1 MSDTHPP
8 QPKLIKP
15 RVIAFEVTRRC
26 PLHCRH
32 CRAAATAQGQD
43 PLSTEQCKAILK
55 GVAAF
60 TRCVMI
66 LTGGEPMER
75 PDVYELIEE
84 SRALGLRPVMATCGL
99 HINDES
105 IQRLR
110 RAGLLALSFSLDGA
124 TPKTHDAFRGWDGAF
139 QAVEKAI
146 ACARRAGV
154 SFQINTTITRHNV
167 DELPAIARQAVDL
180 GASCFNPFILVPV
193 GRGRELEGLI
203 LSPDVY
209 ERVLHDLAKLKATLP
224 IDVRVTCGPQF
235 ARVAR
240 QRKIPAAHRVPGCL
254 AATEFA
260 FISHTG
266 EVQTCGFLEISAGNL
281 VERDY
286 DFGAIWTGS
295 DYLQSLRDTSRYQGA
310 CGACR
315 YLAVCRGCR
324 ARALAMRGDV
334 LAADPICV
342 LTRRSEGP

>member
-1 MSDTHPP
+1 MSQTHSP
-8 QPKLIKP
+8 QPEIVKP

-110 RAGLLALSFSLDGA
+110 QAGLLALSFSLDGA
-124 TPKTHDAFRGWDGAF
+124 TPETHDAFRGRDGAF
-139 QAVEKAI
+139 RAVEHAI

-154 SFQINTTITRHNV
+154 SFQINTTITRLNV
-167 DELPAIARQAVDL
+167 DELPSIARQAVDF
-180 GASCFNPFILVPV
+180 GATCFNPFILVPV
-193 GRGRELEGLI
+193 GRGRELEDLI

-209 ERVLHDLAKLKATLP
+209 ERVLHDLARLKVTLP

-240 QRKIPAAHRVPGCL
+240 QEKIPGADRVPGCL

-260 FISHTG
+260 FISHSG

-281 VERDY
+281 IEYNY

-295 DYLQSLRDTSRYQGA
+295 DYLQSLRDLSRYQGA
-310 CGACR
+310 CKTCP
-315 YLAVCRGCR
+315 YLSVCRGCR
-324 ARALAMRGDV
+324 ARAFAMRGDV

-342 LTRRSEGP
+342 LTRRSEGT